1 MDPLDT
7 GQYMHTGL
15 FSKENP
21 LFQPITKK
29 IAPNSKQV
37 KSLMSPFNQDFQFL
51 FLEKKKSSG
60 YYEQG
65 NHYNILYARHHNPL
79 LNTNH
84 T

>member
-1 MDPLDT
+1 MNPLDT

-37 KSLMSPFNQDFQFL
+37 KSLMSPFNQEVQFL
-51 FLEKKKSSG
+51 FLEQKNL
-60 YYEQG
+60 QG
-65 NHYNILYARHHNPL
+65 LINIM
-79 LNTNH
+79 TEVMI
-84 T
+84 TDDISE